1 MHSFFIGSFEASQN
15 FFDYISVCLG
25 NTFVVYHTL
34 LNSYQFNN
42 FSDNYFFC
50 TQIRILPMIWRIWK
64 WWRKKVGVS
73 DGHKW
78 FVHFFMEKRKNIFI
92 CFFLLLDVNLGLGNI
107 WIAMVSEIW
116 RHRNKIVFNEEIL
129 DFSEILSL
137 AQFLS
142 GYCQDK
148 G

>member
-1 MHSFFIGSFEASQN
+1 
-15 FFDYISVCLG
+15 
-25 NTFVVYHTL
+25 
-34 LNSYQFNN
+34 
-42 FSDNYFFC
+42 
-50 TQIRILPMIWRIWK
+50 
-64 WWRKKVGVS
+64 
-73 DGHKW
+73 
-78 FVHFFMEKRKNIFI
+78 MEKRKNIFI